1 MRMTPLASFALAA
14 LALSILVGCES
25 RLKAPE
31 EAGVCYFI
39 GHPSN
44 GVPKFNPI
52 ARNVPDLE
60 HCAVYVYNVRMD
72 MLKTG
77 TAGKETQGSFAGNFL
92 FATNKEVRFAQHYE
106 SPTFPLLVKAPD
118 GRLVTPGSIV
128 QEDDTP
134 SGPVTVNVPKD
145 LPQKP

>member
-1 MRMTPLASFALAA
+1 MRFRTVLLLGAA
-14 LALSILVGCES
+14 AVSTLALSACDK
-25 RLKAPE
+25 RLKAPD

-39 GHPSN
+39 GHPKS
-44 GVPKFNPI
+44 GVPKFNVI

-72 MLKTG
+72 MLRTG
-77 TAGKETQGSFAGNFL
+77 TAGKETQGSFNGNFL
-92 FATNKEVRFAQHYE
+92 FADNREVRFAQHYE

-128 QEDDTP
+128 QDDDAP
-134 SGPVTVNVPKD
+134 SGPITVNVPKD
-145 LPQKP
+145 LPTKP